1 MERLNNLNNFTA
13 LLKNK
18 DILLPVQH
26 LKAVKCAVTLIIYV
40 DLDIDIKSGYPKES
54 SLLDHVYKASHCII
68 LVLNTAVVNKNRHF
82 SNLMVLTV

>member
-54 SLLDHVYKASHCII
+54 SLLDHV
-68 LVLNTAVVNKNRHF
+68 
-82 SNLMVLTV
+82 